1 VESPHEGPNGAA
13 SFNTTH
19 WTMVLACGDENDAER
34 AREALAGLFQTYWYP
49 LYAYVRRHGYGEE
62 DAEDLV
68 QAFCLHL
75 QEKHAL
81 AKADRQRGKF
91 RTFLLSSLQN
101 FLGQERERSRAQKRG
116 SGQEL
121 IRLDAQEADA
131 RYRLEPTISA
141 TPETIFEKRWAHALL
156 EQTVSGLRADFV
168 ARGKER
174 LFDGLSTFLTSD
186 LRELS
191 YQSAAD
197 RLGLPLSAV
206 KTTVHRLRRDYR
218 SKLRE
223 EIGRTVSSPDEID
236 DELAYLR
243 KVLATAA

>member
-1 VESPHEGPNGAA
+1 
-13 SFNTTH
+13 
-19 WTMVLACGDENDAER
+19 MVLACGDEENEAQ
-34 AREALAGLFQTYWYP
+34 AQEALAGLFQIYWYP
-49 LYAYVRRHGYGEE
+49 LYAYVRRRGYGEQ

-75 QEKHAL
+75 QEKHDI

-101 FLGQERERSRAQKRG
+101 FLGHERERSRAQKRG
-116 SGQEL
+116 GGQEL

-131 RYRLEPTISA
+131 RYQLEPSHSV

-156 EQTVSGLRADFV
+156 EQTVSGLRSDFV

-174 LFDGLSTFLTSD
+174 LFDGLSSFLTAD
-186 LRELS
+186 LRETS

-197 RLGLPLSAV
+197 QLGLPLSAV

-218 SKLRE
+218 FKLRE
-223 EIGRTVSSPDEID
+223 EISRTVSSPDEID
-236 DELAYLR
+236 EELLYLR
-243 KVLATAA
+243 KVLAGAA